1 MRLRS
6 LPLDMSAKGDRR
18 AKVLQGRVDPERTT
32 CNAYV
37 VFALEESVSGALSA
51 NMAEVRILYQGLG
64 QGKG

>member
-37 VFALEESVSGALSA
+37 VFASEGSVLGALSA
-51 NMAEVRILYQGLG
+51 NMTEVRVLNQG
-64 QGKG
+64 